1 MPKARKRKDTQ
12 FDNKMSKCVF
22 LYGEPTK
29 DKADKI
35 KKMQDEFAKL
45 INLYI
50 SQIYNNNNFT
60 LQIVKDDKRDSQITA
75 FEKSIRPDKINAA
88 YSQNAF
94 KLAITHLSNRL
105 DNIRLDMCRECKS
118 IFTTS
123 KVLFAMSIDGRSKA
137 EMITAMQD
145 ISKSIKSKKDTA
157 FYDECAEELKS
168 IKDSEFK
175 FMQQEFRVIY
185 DTISCEYR
193 IPYVSR
199 SQIPLDS
206 RIMTIKPSRN
216 IKTPYVITIS
226 NMTDVGGEK
235 IEVPLNTSKHSIHK
249 INTRKMAGMVSI
261 SMDIQRCLKVDWSY
275 KNCMSQPKTSKII
288 GVDTGISDAFHTS
301 EDKAIGSMSPVINFY
316 KDDVEKSFASLSN
329 MRNKKR
335 KISHYLRRHENLPE
349 DARRSLIQKMDKLD
363 QMIQKAEAPHR
374 KNRRYY
380 NMLEHEIKSSIDSY
394 IKSIDNKTLTVLEKL
409 DINVE
414 RGIPRSESG
423 NEQERRVIK
432 EFNNSRKANGKRSMF
447 ARGQLQ
453 KKLMETLNWKGYDFK
468 EIEPDYTSQCCPVC
482 SYTDKANRNGKSFK
496 CQCCGYEADADYVGA
511 LNIKA
516 RAEDKEI
523 LDVCEKYKYNHDE
536 MQKHIKMVYHA
547 RNEKYKAA
555 GEAMQQNDGSG
566 SRDAA

>member
-1 MPKARKRKDTQ
+1 MSKARKRKDTQ
-12 FDNKMSKCVF
+12 FNSKMSKCVF
-22 LYGEPTK
+22 LYGEPTN
-29 DKADKI
+29 DKAVKI
-35 KKMQDEFAKL
+35 KKMQAEFVKL
-45 INLYI
+45 INNYI
-50 SQIYNNNNFT
+50 KALNDNTKIT
-60 LQIVKDDKRDSQITA
+60 LQLVKSDNKDSQMRA
-75 FEKSIRPDKINAA
+75 FEKSIRPEKVNAS
-88 YSQNAF
+88 YCQNAF
-94 KLAITHLSNRL
+94 DMAVIHLSNRL

-123 KVLFAMSIDGRSKA
+123 KVLFAMSIDGRSKT

-145 ISKSIKSKKDTA
+145 IAKSAKSKKDTF
-157 FYDECAEELKS
+157 FYDDCAEELKS
-168 IKDSEFK
+168 IEDSEFE

-185 DTISCEYR
+185 DMVSCEYK
-193 IPYVSR
+193 IPYVTR

-206 RIMTIKPSRN
+206 RIMTIEPSEN
-216 IKTPYVITIS
+216 IKAPYVIAIS
-226 NMTDVGGEK
+226 NMLDVGGGR
-235 IEVPLNTSKHSIHK
+235 IVVPLNTTKHSIHK
-249 INTRKMAGMVSI
+249 INTHKMAGMVSI
-261 SMDIQRCLKVDWSY
+261 SMDIQKFLKVDWSY
-275 KNCMSQPKTSKII
+275 KNCVSQPKTSKII

-301 EDKAIGSMSPVINFY
+301 EDKAIGSMSPVIDFY
-316 KDDVEKSFASLSN
+316 KNDVEKSFASLSD

-349 DARRSLIQKMDKLD
+349 DVRRSLIQKMDRLD
-363 QMIQKAEAPHR
+363 QMVQKAEAPHR

-380 NMLEHEIKSSIDSY
+380 GMLEHEIKSSIDSY
-394 IKSIDNKTLTVLEKL
+394 IKSIDHETLTVLEKL
-409 DINVE
+409 D
-414 RGIPRSESG
+414 
-423 NEQERRVIK
+423 IK

-482 SYTDKANRNGKSFK
+482 RYTDKANRNNKSFK

-516 RAEDKEI
+516 RAEDTEI

-555 GEAMQQNDGSG
+555 AGKAMQQSEGSG

>member
-288 GVDTGISDAFHTS
+288 GVDTGISDAFHIS

-316 KDDVEKSFASLSN
+316 KDDVEKSFVSLSN

-394 IKSIDNKTLTVLEKL
+394 IKSIDNETLTVLEKL

>member
-12 FDNKMSKCVF
+12 FDNKISKCVF
-22 LYGEPTK
+22 LYGEPTN
-29 DKADKI
+29 DKAEKI
-35 KKMQDEFAKL
+35 KRMQTEFTKL
-45 INLYI
+45 INRYI
-50 SQIYNNNNFT
+50 KQIYNNRNLT
-60 LQIVKDDKRDSQITA
+60 LQIVKDDKRNSQITA
-75 FEKSIRPDKINAA
+75 FEKNIRPDKINAA

-94 KLAITHLSNRL
+94 KIAITHLSNRL

-137 EMITAMQD
+137 EMITVMQN
-145 ISKSIKSKKDTA
+145 ISKSVKSKKDTS

-168 IKDSEFK
+168 IEDSEFE

-185 DTISCEYR
+185 DMVSCEYK
-193 IPYVSR
+193 IPYITR

-206 RIMTIKPSRN
+206 RIMTIEPSEN
-216 IKTPYVITIS
+216 IEAPYVITIS
-226 NMTDVGGEK
+226 NMLDVGGDK
-235 IEVPLNTSKHSIHK
+235 IVVPLNTTKHFIHK

-261 SMDIQRCLKVDWSY
+261 SMDIQKCLKVDWSY
-275 KNCMSQPKTSKII
+275 KNCVSQPKTSKII
-288 GVDTGISDAFHTS
+288 GVDTGISDTFHTS
-301 EDKAIGSMSPVINFY
+301 EDKAIGSMGPVIDFY
-316 KDDVEKSFASLSN
+316 KNDVEKSFASLSD

-349 DARRSLIQKMDKLD
+349 DVRRSLIQKMDRLD
-363 QMIQKAEAPHR
+363 QMVQKAEAPHR

-380 NMLEHEIKSSIDSY
+380 GMLEHEVKSSIDSY
-394 IKSIDNKTLTVLEKL
+394 IKSIDHETLTVLEKL
-409 DINVE
+409 D
-414 RGIPRSESG
+414 
-423 NEQERRVIK
+423 IK

-482 SYTDKANRNGKSFK
+482 SYTDKTNRNNKSFQ

-536 MQKHIKMVYHA
+536 MQKHIKMVFHA

-555 GEAMQQNDGSG
+555 AGKAMQKNEDSDA
-566 SRDAA
+566 RDAA

>member
-12 FDNKMSKCVF
+12 FDNNMSKCVF
-22 LYGEPTK
+22 LYGEPTN

-35 KKMQDEFAKL
+35 RKMQTEFTKL
-45 INLYI
+45 VNQYI
-50 SQIYNNNNFT
+50 KQIYNNNNLT
-60 LQIVKDDKRDSQITA
+60 LQIVKNDKRDSQITA

-94 KLAITHLSNRL
+94 KIAITHLSNRL

-123 KVLFAMSIDGRSKA
+123 KVLFAMSIDGRNRA

-145 ISKSIKSKKDTA
+145 ISKSVKSKKNTA

-168 IKDSEFK
+168 IEDSEFK
-175 FMQQEFRVIY
+175 FIQQEFRVIY
-185 DTISCEYR
+185 DMVSCEYK
-193 IPYVSR
+193 IPHVSR

-216 IKTPYVITIS
+216 IKAPYVITIS

-275 KNCMSQPKTSKII
+275 KSCMSQPKTSKII

-301 EDKAIGSMSPVINFY
+301 KDKAIGSMSPVIDFY
-316 KDDVEKSFASLSN
+316 KNDVEKSFASLSD

-349 DARRSLIQKMDKLD
+349 DVRRSLIQKMDKLD
-363 QMIQKAEAPHR
+363 RMIQTAEAPYR

-380 NMLEHEIKSSIDSY
+380 GMLEHEIKSSIDSY
-394 IKSIDNKTLTVLEKL
+394 IKSIDDETLTVLEKL
-409 DINVE
+409 D
-414 RGIPRSESG
+414 
-423 NEQERRVIK
+423 IK
-432 EFNNSRKANGKRSMF
+432 EFNNSRKANEKRSMF

-482 SYTDKANRNGKSFK
+482 SYTDKTNRNNKSFK

-536 MQKHIKMVYHA
+536 MQKHIKMVYRA
-547 RNEKYKAA
+547 RNKKYKAA
-555 GEAMQQNDGSG
+555 AGEAIQQSESSG
-566 SRDAA
+566 SRNAA

>member
-12 FDNKMSKCVF
+12 FDNKISKCVF
-22 LYGEPTK
+22 LYGEPTN
-29 DKADKI
+29 DKAEKI
-35 KKMQDEFAKL
+35 KRMQTEFTKL
-45 INLYI
+45 INRYI
-50 SQIYNNNNFT
+50 KQIYNNSNLT
-60 LQIVKDDKRDSQITA
+60 LQIVKDDKRNSQITA
-75 FEKSIRPDKINAA
+75 FEKNIRPDKINAA

-94 KLAITHLSNRL
+94 KIAITHLSNRL

-137 EMITAMQD
+137 EMITVMQN
-145 ISKSIKSKKDTA
+145 ISKSVKSKKDTS

-168 IKDSEFK
+168 IEDSEFE
-175 FMQQEFRVIY
+175 FMQQEFHVIY
-185 DTISCEYR
+185 DMVSCEYK
-193 IPYVSR
+193 IPYITR

-206 RIMTIKPSRN
+206 RIMTIEPSEN
-216 IKTPYVITIS
+216 IEAPYVITIS
-226 NMTDVGGEK
+226 NMLDVGGDK
-235 IEVPLNTSKHSIHK
+235 IVVPLNTTKHFIHK

-261 SMDIQRCLKVDWSY
+261 SMDIQKCLKVDWSY
-275 KNCMSQPKTSKII
+275 KNCISQPKTSKII

-301 EDKAIGSMSPVINFY
+301 EDKAIGSMGPVINFY
-316 KDDVEKSFASLSN
+316 KNDVEKSFASLSD

-349 DARRSLIQKMDKLD
+349 DVRRSLIQKMDRLD
-363 QMIQKAEAPHR
+363 QMVQKAEAPHR

-380 NMLEHEIKSSIDSY
+380 GMLEHEVKSSIDSY
-394 IKSIDNKTLTVLEKL
+394 IKSIDHETLTVLEKL
-409 DINVE
+409 D
-414 RGIPRSESG
+414 
-423 NEQERRVIK
+423 IK

-482 SYTDKANRNGKSFK
+482 SYTDKTNRNNKSFK

-536 MQKHIKMVYHA
+536 MQKHIKMVFHA

-555 GEAMQQNDGSG
+555 AGKAMQKNEDSD

>member
-12 FDNKMSKCVF
+12 FDNKISKCVF
-22 LYGEPTK
+22 LYGEPTN
-29 DKADKI
+29 DKAEKI
-35 KKMQDEFAKL
+35 KRMQTEFTKL
-45 INLYI
+45 INRYI
-50 SQIYNNNNFT
+50 KQIYNNSNLT
-60 LQIVKDDKRDSQITA
+60 LQIVKDDKRNSQITA
-75 FEKSIRPDKINAA
+75 FEKNIRPDKINAA

-94 KLAITHLSNRL
+94 KIAITHLSNRL

-137 EMITAMQD
+137 EMITVMQN
-145 ISKSIKSKKDTA
+145 ISKSVKSKKDTS

-168 IKDSEFK
+168 IEDSEFE

-185 DTISCEYR
+185 DMVSCEYK
-193 IPYVSR
+193 IPYITR

-206 RIMTIKPSRN
+206 RIMTIEPSEN
-216 IKTPYVITIS
+216 IEAPYVITIS
-226 NMTDVGGEK
+226 NMLDVGGDK
-235 IEVPLNTSKHSIHK
+235 IVVPLNTTKHFIHK

-261 SMDIQRCLKVDWSY
+261 SMDIQKCLKVDWSY
-275 KNCMSQPKTSKII
+275 KNCISQPKTSKII

-301 EDKAIGSMSPVINFY
+301 EDKAIGSMGPVIDFY
-316 KDDVEKSFASLSN
+316 KNDVEKSFASLSD

-349 DARRSLIQKMDKLD
+349 DVRRSLIQKMDRLD

-380 NMLEHEIKSSIDSY
+380 GMLEHEVKSSIGGY
-394 IKSIDNKTLTVLEKL
+394 IKSIDHETLTVLEKL
-409 DINVE
+409 DI
-414 RGIPRSESG
+414 
-423 NEQERRVIK
+423 K
-432 EFNNSRKANGKRSMF
+432 EFNSSRKANGKRSML

-482 SYTDKANRNGKSFK
+482 SYTDKTNRNNKSFK

-536 MQKHIKMVYHA
+536 MQKHIKMVYRA

-555 GEAMQQNDGSG
+555 AGKAMQKNEDSD
-566 SRDAA
+566 SRNAA

>member
-12 FDNKMSKCVF
+12 FNNKMSKCVF
-22 LYGEPTK
+22 LYGEPTN
-29 DKADKI
+29 DKAANI
-35 KKMQDEFAKL
+35 RKMQTEFVKL
-45 INLYI
+45 INNYI
-50 SQIYNNNNFT
+50 KALNSNTGAT
-60 LQIVKDDKRDSQITA
+60 LQLVKADNKDSQMRA
-75 FEKSIRPDKINAA
+75 FEKSIRPEKINAA
-88 YSQNAF
+88 YCQNAF
-94 KLAITHLSNRL
+94 DIAVTHLSNRL

-137 EMITAMQD
+137 EMITAMHD
-145 ISKSIKSKKDTA
+145 ISKNVKSKKDTS
-157 FYDECAEELKS
+157 FYDDCARELEL
-168 IKDSEFK
+168 IEDSEFK
-175 FMQQEFRVIY
+175 FMQQEFHVIY
-185 DTISCEYR
+185 DMVSCEYK
-193 IPYVSR
+193 IPYVNR

-206 RIMTIKPSRN
+206 RIMTIEPSEN
-216 IKTPYVITIS
+216 IEAPYVITIS
-226 NMTDVGGEK
+226 NMLDVGGDK
-235 IEVPLNTSKHSIHK
+235 IVVPLNTTKHSIHK

-261 SMDIQRCLKVDWSY
+261 SMDIQKFLKVDWSY
-275 KNCMSQPKTSKII
+275 KNCVSQPKTSKII
-288 GVDTGISDAFHTS
+288 GVDTGISDVFHTS
-301 EDKAIGSMSPVINFY
+301 EDKAIGSMSPVIDFY
-316 KDDVEKSFASLSN
+316 KNDVEKSFASLSD

-335 KISHYLRRHENLPE
+335 KISHYLRRHENLP
-349 DARRSLIQKMDKLD
+349 DGVRRSLIQKMDRLD

-380 NMLEHEIKSSIDSY
+380 GMLEHEIKSSIDSY
-394 IKSIDNKTLTVLEKL
+394 IKSIDHETLTVLEKL
-409 DINVE
+409 DI
-414 RGIPRSESG
+414 
-423 NEQERRVIK
+423 K
-432 EFNNSRKANGKRSMF
+432 EFNNSRKSNGKRSMF

-482 SYTDKANRNGKSFK
+482 SHTDKANRNNKSFK

-547 RNEKYKAA
+547 RNKKYKAA
-555 GEAMQQNDGSG
+555 AGKAVQQNEGFD

>member
-12 FDNKMSKCVF
+12 FDNKISKCVF
-22 LYGEPTK
+22 LYGEPTN
-29 DKADKI
+29 DKAEKI
-35 KKMQDEFAKL
+35 KRMQTEFTKL
-45 INLYI
+45 INRYI
-50 SQIYNNNNFT
+50 KQIYNNSNLT
-60 LQIVKDDKRDSQITA
+60 LQIVKDDKRNSQITA
-75 FEKSIRPDKINAA
+75 FEKNIRPDKINAA

-94 KLAITHLSNRL
+94 KIAITHLSNRL
-105 DNIRLDMCRECKS
+105 DNIRLDMCKECKS

-137 EMITAMQD
+137 EMITVMQN
-145 ISKSIKSKKDTA
+145 ISKSVKSKKDTS

-168 IKDSEFK
+168 IEDSEFE
-175 FMQQEFRVIY
+175 FIQQEFRVIY
-185 DTISCEYR
+185 DMVSCEYK
-193 IPYVSR
+193 IPYITR

-206 RIMTIKPSRN
+206 RIMTIEPSEN
-216 IKTPYVITIS
+216 IEAPYVITIS
-226 NMTDVGGEK
+226 NMLDVGGDK
-235 IEVPLNTSKHSIHK
+235 IVVPLNTTKHFIHK

-261 SMDIQRCLKVDWSY
+261 SMDIQKCLKVDWSY
-275 KNCMSQPKTSKII
+275 KNCISQPKTSKII

-301 EDKAIGSMSPVINFY
+301 EDKAIGSMGPVIDFY
-316 KDDVEKSFASLSN
+316 KNDVEKSFASLSD

-349 DARRSLIQKMDKLD
+349 DVRRSLIQKMDRLD
-363 QMIQKAEAPHR
+363 QMVQKAEAPHR
-374 KNRRYY
+374 KNRCYY
-380 NMLEHEIKSSIDSY
+380 GMIEHEVKSSIDSY
-394 IKSIDNKTLTVLEKL
+394 IKSIDHETLTVLEKL
-409 DINVE
+409 D
-414 RGIPRSESG
+414 
-423 NEQERRVIK
+423 IK

-482 SYTDKANRNGKSFK
+482 SYTDKTNRNNKSFK

-536 MQKHIKMVYHA
+536 MQKHIKMVFHA

-555 GEAMQQNDGSG
+555 AGKAMQKNEDSD

>member
-12 FDNKMSKCVF
+12 FDNNMSKCVF
-22 LYGEPTK
+22 LYGEPTN

-35 KKMQDEFAKL
+35 RKMQTEFTKL
-45 INLYI
+45 VNQYI
-50 SQIYNNNNFT
+50 KQIYNNNNLT
-60 LQIVKDDKRDSQITA
+60 LQIVKNDKRDSQITA

-94 KLAITHLSNRL
+94 KIAITHLSNRL

-123 KVLFAMSIDGRSKA
+123 KVLFAMSIDGRNRA

-145 ISKSIKSKKDTA
+145 ISKSVKSKKNTA

-168 IKDSEFK
+168 IEDSEFK
-175 FMQQEFRVIY
+175 FIQQEFRVIY
-185 DTISCEYR
+185 DMVSCEYK

-216 IKTPYVITIS
+216 IKAPYVITIS

-275 KNCMSQPKTSKII
+275 KSCMSQPKTSKII

-301 EDKAIGSMSPVINFY
+301 EDKAIGSMSPVIDFY
-316 KDDVEKSFASLSN
+316 KNDVEKSFASLSD

-349 DARRSLIQKMDKLD
+349 DVRRSLIQKMDKLD
-363 QMIQKAEAPHR
+363 RMIQTAEAPYR

-380 NMLEHEIKSSIDSY
+380 GMLEHEIKSSIDSY
-394 IKSIDNKTLTVLEKL
+394 IKSIDDETLTVLEKL
-409 DINVE
+409 D
-414 RGIPRSESG
+414 
-423 NEQERRVIK
+423 IK
-432 EFNNSRKANGKRSMF
+432 EFNNSRKANEKRSMF

-468 EIEPDYTSQCCPVC
+468 EIESDYTSQCCPIC
-482 SYTDKANRNGKSFK
+482 SYTDKANRDSKSFK
-496 CQCCGYEADADYVGA
+496 CQCCGYESDADYVGA

-523 LDVCEKYKYNHDE
+523 IDVCEKYKYNHDE
-536 MQKHIKMVYHA
+536 MQKHIRMVYHS
-547 RNEKYKAA
+547 RNKKYKAA
-555 GEAMQQNDGSG
+555 AGEAIQQSESSG
-566 SRDAA
+566 SRNAA

>member
-88 YSQNAF
+88 YSQTAF

-185 DTISCEYR
+185 DTISCEYS

-394 IKSIDNKTLTVLEKL
+394 IKSIDNETLTVLEKL

>member
-12 FDNKMSKCVF
+12 FDNKISKCVF
-22 LYGEPTK
+22 LYGEPTN
-29 DKADKI
+29 DKAEKI
-35 KKMQDEFAKL
+35 KRMQTEFTKL
-45 INLYI
+45 INRYI
-50 SQIYNNNNFT
+50 KQIYNNRNLT
-60 LQIVKDDKRDSQITA
+60 LQIVKDDKRNSQITA
-75 FEKSIRPDKINAA
+75 FEKNIRPDKINAA

-94 KLAITHLSNRL
+94 KIAITHLSNRL

-137 EMITAMQD
+137 EMITVMQN
-145 ISKSIKSKKDTA
+145 ISKSVKSKKDTS

-168 IKDSEFK
+168 IEDSEFE

-185 DTISCEYR
+185 DMVSCEYK
-193 IPYVSR
+193 IPYITR

-206 RIMTIKPSRN
+206 RIMTIEPSEN
-216 IKTPYVITIS
+216 IEAPYVITIS
-226 NMTDVGGEK
+226 NMLDVGGDK
-235 IEVPLNTSKHSIHK
+235 IVVPLNTTKHSIHK

-261 SMDIQRCLKVDWSY
+261 SMDIQKCLKVDWSY
-275 KNCMSQPKTSKII
+275 KNCVAQPKTSKII

-301 EDKAIGSMSPVINFY
+301 EDKAIGSMGPVIDFY
-316 KDDVEKSFASLSN
+316 KNDVEKSFASLSD

-349 DARRSLIQKMDKLD
+349 DVRRSLIQKMDRLD
-363 QMIQKAEAPHR
+363 QMVQKAEAPHR

-380 NMLEHEIKSSIDSY
+380 GMLEHEVKSSIDSY
-394 IKSIDNKTLTVLEKL
+394 IKSIDHETLTVLEKL
-409 DINVE
+409 DI
-414 RGIPRSESG
+414 
-423 NEQERRVIK
+423 K
-432 EFNNSRKANGKRSMF
+432 EFNSSRKANGKRSMF

-468 EIEPDYTSQCCPVC
+468 EIEPDYTRQCCPVC
-482 SYTDKANRNGKSFK
+482 SYTDKTNRNNKSFK
-496 CQCCGYEADADYVGA
+496 CQCCEYEADADYVGA

-536 MQKHIKMVYHA
+536 MQKHIKMVFHA

-555 GEAMQQNDGSG
+555 AGKAMQQSEGAG

>member
-12 FDNKMSKCVF
+12 FDNNMSKCVF
-22 LYGEPTK
+22 LYGEPTN

-35 KKMQDEFAKL
+35 RKMQTEFTKL
-45 INLYI
+45 VNQYI
-50 SQIYNNNNFT
+50 KQIYNNNNLT
-60 LQIVKDDKRDSQITA
+60 LQIVKNDKRDSQITA

-94 KLAITHLSNRL
+94 KIAITHLSNRL

-123 KVLFAMSIDGRSKA
+123 KVLFAMSIDGRNRA

-145 ISKSIKSKKDTA
+145 ISKSVKSKKNTA

-168 IKDSEFK
+168 IEDSEFK
-175 FMQQEFRVIY
+175 FIQQEFRVIY
-185 DTISCEYR
+185 DMVSCEYK

-216 IKTPYVITIS
+216 IKAPYVITIS

-275 KNCMSQPKTSKII
+275 KSCMSQPKTSKII

-301 EDKAIGSMSPVINFY
+301 EDKAIGSMSPVIDFY
-316 KDDVEKSFASLSN
+316 KNDVEKSFASLSD

-349 DARRSLIQKMDKLD
+349 DVRRSLIQKMDKLD
-363 QMIQKAEAPHR
+363 RMIQTAEAPYR
-374 KNRRYY
+374 KNRCYY
-380 NMLEHEIKSSIDSY
+380 GMLEHEIKSSIDSY
-394 IKSIDNKTLTVLEKL
+394 IKSIDDETLTVLEKL
-409 DINVE
+409 D
-414 RGIPRSESG
+414 
-423 NEQERRVIK
+423 IK
-432 EFNNSRKANGKRSMF
+432 EFNNSRKANEKRSMF

-468 EIEPDYTSQCCPVC
+468 EIEPDYTSQCCPIC
-482 SYTDKANRNGKSFK
+482 SYTDKANRDSKSFK

-523 LDVCEKYKYNHDE
+523 IDVCEKYKYNHDE
-536 MQKHIKMVYHA
+536 MQKHIRMVYHS
-547 RNEKYKAA
+547 RNKKYKAA
-555 GEAMQQNDGSG
+555 AGEAIQ
-566 SRDAA
+566 

>member
-12 FDNKMSKCVF
+12 FNNKMSKCVF
-22 LYGEPTK
+22 LYGEPTN
-29 DKADKI
+29 DKVVKI
-35 KKMQDEFAKL
+35 RKMQAEFVKL
-45 INLYI
+45 INNYI
-50 SQIYNNNNFT
+50 KALNDNSKVT
-60 LQIVKDDKRDSQITA
+60 LQLIKADNKDSQMRA
-75 FEKSIRPDKINAA
+75 FEKSIRPEKVNAA
-88 YSQNAF
+88 YCQNAF
-94 KLAITHLSNRL
+94 DIAVTHLSNRL

-123 KVLFAMSIDGRSKA
+123 KVLFAMSIDGKTKT
-137 EMITAMQD
+137 EMITAIQD
-145 ISKSIKSKKDTA
+145 ISKSAKSKKDTS
-157 FYDECAEELKS
+157 FYDECAGELES
-168 IKDSEFK
+168 IKDSEFE

-185 DTISCEYR
+185 NMVSCEYK

-206 RIMTIKPSRN
+206 RIMTIEPSKN
-216 IKTPYVITIS
+216 IKAPYVIKIS
-226 NMTDVGGEK
+226 NMLDVGGNK
-235 IEVPLNTSKHSIHK
+235 IEVPLNTSKHSVHK

-275 KNCMSQPKTSKII
+275 KNCVSQPKTSKII

-301 EDKAIGSMSPVINFY
+301 EDKAIGSMSPVIDFY
-316 KDDVEKSFASLSN
+316 KNDVEKSFASLSD

-335 KISHYLRRHENLPE
+335 KISHYLRRHENLP
-349 DARRSLIQKMDKLD
+349 DGVRRSLIQKMDRLD

-380 NMLEHEIKSSIDSY
+380 GMLEHEIKSSIDSY
-394 IKSIDNKTLTVLEKL
+394 IKSIDHETLTVLEKL
-409 DINVE
+409 DI
-414 RGIPRSESG
+414 
-423 NEQERRVIK
+423 K
-432 EFNNSRKANGKRSMF
+432 EFNNSRKSNGKRSMF

-482 SYTDKANRNGKSFK
+482 SHTDKANRNNKSFK

-547 RNEKYKAA
+547 RNKKYKAA
-555 GEAMQQNDGSG
+555 AGKAVQQNEGFD

>member
-12 FDNKMSKCVF
+12 FDNKISKCVF
-22 LYGEPTK
+22 LYGEPTN
-29 DKADKI
+29 DKAEKI
-35 KKMQDEFAKL
+35 KRMQTEFTKL
-45 INLYI
+45 INRYI
-50 SQIYNNNNFT
+50 KQIYNNSNLT
-60 LQIVKDDKRDSQITA
+60 LQIVKDDKRNSQITA
-75 FEKSIRPDKINAA
+75 FEKNIRPDKINAA

-94 KLAITHLSNRL
+94 KIAITHLSNRL

-137 EMITAMQD
+137 EMITVMQN
-145 ISKSIKSKKDTA
+145 ISKSVKSKKDTS

-168 IKDSEFK
+168 IEDSEFE

-185 DTISCEYR
+185 DMVSCEYK
-193 IPYVSR
+193 IPYITR

-206 RIMTIKPSRN
+206 RIMTIEPSEN
-216 IKTPYVITIS
+216 IEAPYVITIS
-226 NMTDVGGEK
+226 NMLDVGGDK
-235 IEVPLNTSKHSIHK
+235 IVVPLNTTKHFIHK

-261 SMDIQRCLKVDWSY
+261 SMDIQKCLKVDWSY
-275 KNCMSQPKTSKII
+275 KNCVSQPKTSKII

-301 EDKAIGSMSPVINFY
+301 EDKAIGSMGPVIDFY
-316 KDDVEKSFASLSN
+316 KNDVEKSFASLSD

-335 KISHYLRRHENLPE
+335 KISHYLRWHENLPE
-349 DARRSLIQKMDKLD
+349 DVRRSLIQKMDRLD
-363 QMIQKAEAPHR
+363 QMVQKAEAPHR
-374 KNRRYY
+374 KNRHYY
-380 NMLEHEIKSSIDSY
+380 GMLEHEVKSNIDSY
-394 IKSIDNKTLTVLEKL
+394 IKSIDHETLTVLEKL
-409 DINVE
+409 D
-414 RGIPRSESG
+414 
-423 NEQERRVIK
+423 IK

-482 SYTDKANRNGKSFK
+482 SYTDKTNRNNKSFK

-536 MQKHIKMVYHA
+536 MQKHIKMVFHA

-555 GEAMQQNDGSG
+555 AGKAMQKNEDSD

>member
-22 LYGEPTK
+22 LYGNPTN

-35 KKMQDEFAKL
+35 KRMQTEFTKL
-45 INLYI
+45 INQYIKQLYN
-50 SQIYNNNNFT
+50 SNNFT
-60 LQIVKDDKRDSQITA
+60 LQIVKDNNRDSQITS

-94 KLAITHLSNRL
+94 KIAITHLSNRL

-123 KVLFAMSIDGRSKA
+123 KVLFAMSIDGKGRA

-145 ISKSIKSKKDTA
+145 ISKSVKSKKDA
-157 FYDECAEELKS
+157 SFYDECAKELKS
-168 IKDSEFK
+168 IEDSEFK

-185 DTISCEYR
+185 DMVSCEYK

-206 RIMTIKPSRN
+206 RIMAIKPSMN
-216 IKTPYVITIS
+216 IKAPYVITIS

-275 KNCMSQPKTSKII
+275 KNCVSQPKTSKII
-288 GVDTGISDAFHTS
+288 GIDTGISDAFHTS
-301 EDKAIGSMSPVINFY
+301 EDKAIGSMSPVIDFY
-316 KDDVEKSFASLSN
+316 KNDVEKSFASLSN
-329 MRNKKR
+329 MRNKKS

-349 DARRSLIQKMDKLD
+349 DVRRSLIQKMDKLD

-394 IKSIDNKTLTVLEKL
+394 IKSIDQETLTVLEKL
-409 DINVE
+409 D
-414 RGIPRSESG
+414 
-423 NEQERRVIK
+423 IK

-496 CQCCGYEADADYVGA
+496 CQCCGHEADADYVGA

-523 LDVCEKYKYNHDE
+523 LDVCEKYKYNHGE
-536 MQKHIKMVYHA
+536 MQKYIKIVYHT

-555 GEAMQQNDGSG
+555 AGKAMRKSEGSG

>member
-12 FDNKMSKCVF
+12 FDNKISKCVF
-22 LYGEPTK
+22 LYGEQTN
-29 DKADKI
+29 DKAEKI
-35 KKMQDEFAKL
+35 KRMQTEFTKL
-45 INLYI
+45 INRYI
-50 SQIYNNNNFT
+50 KQIYNNSNLT
-60 LQIVKDDKRDSQITA
+60 LQIVKDDKRNSQITA
-75 FEKSIRPDKINAA
+75 FEKNIRPDKINAA

-94 KLAITHLSNRL
+94 KIAITHLSNRL
-105 DNIRLDMCRECKS
+105 DNIRLDMCKECKS

-137 EMITAMQD
+137 EMITVMQN
-145 ISKSIKSKKDTA
+145 ISKSVKSKKDTS

-168 IKDSEFK
+168 IEDSEFE

-185 DTISCEYR
+185 DMVSCEYK
-193 IPYVSR
+193 IPYITR

-206 RIMTIKPSRN
+206 RIMTIEPSEN
-216 IKTPYVITIS
+216 IEAPYVITIS
-226 NMTDVGGEK
+226 NMLDVGGDK
-235 IEVPLNTSKHSIHK
+235 IVVPLNTTKHFIHK

-261 SMDIQRCLKVDWSY
+261 SMDIQKCLKVDWSY
-275 KNCMSQPKTSKII
+275 KNCVSQPKTSKII
-288 GVDTGISDAFHTS
+288 GVDTGISDTFHTS
-301 EDKAIGSMSPVINFY
+301 EDKAIGSMGPVIDFY
-316 KDDVEKSFASLSN
+316 KNDVEKSFASLSD

-349 DARRSLIQKMDKLD
+349 DVRRSLIQKMDRLD

-380 NMLEHEIKSSIDSY
+380 GMLEHEVKSSIDSY
-394 IKSIDNKTLTVLEKL
+394 IKSIDHETLTVLEKL
-409 DINVE
+409 DI
-414 RGIPRSESG
+414 
-423 NEQERRVIK
+423 K
-432 EFNNSRKANGKRSMF
+432 EFNSSRKANGKRSMF

-482 SYTDKANRNGKSFK
+482 SYTDKTNRNNKSFK

-536 MQKHIKMVYHA
+536 MQKHIKMVFHA

-555 GEAMQQNDGSG
+555 AGKAMQKNEDSD

>member
-275 KNCMSQPKTSKII
+275 KNCMSQPKTYKII

-394 IKSIDNKTLTVLEKL
+394 IKSIDNETLTVLEKL

>member
-22 LYGEPTK
+22 LYGNPTN

-35 KKMQDEFAKL
+35 KRMQTEFTKL
-45 INLYI
+45 INQYIKQLYN
-50 SQIYNNNNFT
+50 SNNFT
-60 LQIVKDDKRDSQITA
+60 LQIVKDNNRDSQITS

-94 KLAITHLSNRL
+94 KIAITHLSNRL
-105 DNIRLDMCRECKS
+105 DNIRLDMCREYKS

-123 KVLFAMSIDGRSKA
+123 KVLFAMSIDGKGRA

-145 ISKSIKSKKDTA
+145 ISKSAKSKKDA
-157 FYDECAEELKS
+157 SFYDECAKELKS
-168 IKDSEFK
+168 IEDSEFK

-185 DTISCEYR
+185 DMVSCEYK

-206 RIMTIKPSRN
+206 RIMAIKPSRN
-216 IKTPYVITIS
+216 IKAPYVITIS

-275 KNCMSQPKTSKII
+275 KNCVSQPKTSKII
-288 GVDTGISDAFHTS
+288 GIDTGISDAFHTS
-301 EDKAIGSMSPVINFY
+301 EDKAIGSMSPVIDFY
-316 KDDVEKSFASLSN
+316 KNDVEKSFASLSN
-329 MRNKKR
+329 MRNKKS

-349 DARRSLIQKMDKLD
+349 DVRRSLIQKMDKLD

-394 IKSIDNKTLTVLEKL
+394 IKSIDQETLTVLEKL
-409 DINVE
+409 D
-414 RGIPRSESG
+414 
-423 NEQERRVIK
+423 IK

-496 CQCCGYEADADYVGA
+496 CQCCGHEADADYVGA

-523 LDVCEKYKYNHDE
+523 LDVCEKYKYNHGE
-536 MQKHIKMVYHA
+536 MQKYIKIVYHT

-555 GEAMQQNDGSG
+555 AGKAMRKSEGSG

>member
-12 FDNKMSKCVF
+12 FNNKMSKCVF
-22 LYGEPTK
+22 LYGEPTN
-29 DKADKI
+29 DKAAKI
-35 KKMQDEFAKL
+35 RKMQTEFVKL
-45 INLYI
+45 INNYI
-50 SQIYNNNNFT
+50 KALNSNTGAT
-60 LQIVKDDKRDSQITA
+60 LQLVKADNKDSQMRA
-75 FEKSIRPDKINAA
+75 FEKSIRPEKINAA
-88 YSQNAF
+88 YCQNAF
-94 KLAITHLSNRL
+94 DIAVTHLSNRL

-137 EMITAMQD
+137 EMITAMHD
-145 ISKSIKSKKDTA
+145 ISKNVKSKKDTS
-157 FYDECAEELKS
+157 FYDDCARELEL
-168 IKDSEFK
+168 IEDSEFK
-175 FMQQEFRVIY
+175 FMQQEFHVIY
-185 DTISCEYR
+185 DMVSCEYK
-193 IPYVSR
+193 IPYVNR

-206 RIMTIKPSRN
+206 RIMTIEPSEN
-216 IKTPYVITIS
+216 IEAPYVITIS
-226 NMTDVGGEK
+226 NMLDVGGDK
-235 IEVPLNTSKHSIHK
+235 IVVPLNTTKHSIHK

-261 SMDIQRCLKVDWSY
+261 SMDIQKFLKVDWSY
-275 KNCMSQPKTSKII
+275 KNCVSQPKTSKII
-288 GVDTGISDAFHTS
+288 GVDTGISDVFHTS
-301 EDKAIGSMSPVINFY
+301 EDKAIGSMSPVIDFY
-316 KDDVEKSFASLSN
+316 KNDVEKSFASLSD

-335 KISHYLRRHENLPE
+335 KISHYLRRHENLP
-349 DARRSLIQKMDKLD
+349 DGVRRSLIQKMDRLD

-380 NMLEHEIKSSIDSY
+380 GMLEHEIKSSIDSY
-394 IKSIDNKTLTVLEKL
+394 IKSIDHETLTVLEKL
-409 DINVE
+409 D
-414 RGIPRSESG
+414 
-423 NEQERRVIK
+423 IK

-482 SYTDKANRNGKSFK
+482 SHTDKANRNNKSFK

-547 RNEKYKAA
+547 RNKKYKAA
-555 GEAMQQNDGSG
+555 AGKAVQQNEGFD

>member
-12 FDNKMSKCVF
+12 FDNKISKCVF
-22 LYGEPTK
+22 LYGEPTN
-29 DKADKI
+29 DKAEKI
-35 KKMQDEFAKL
+35 KRMQTEFTKL
-45 INLYI
+45 INRYI
-50 SQIYNNNNFT
+50 KQIYNNSNLT
-60 LQIVKDDKRDSQITA
+60 LQIVKDDKRNSQITA
-75 FEKSIRPDKINAA
+75 FEKNIRPDKINAA

-94 KLAITHLSNRL
+94 KIAITHLSNRL

-137 EMITAMQD
+137 EMITVMQN
-145 ISKSIKSKKDTA
+145 ISKSVKSKKDTS

-168 IKDSEFK
+168 IEDSEFE

-185 DTISCEYR
+185 DMVSCEYK
-193 IPYVSR
+193 IPYITR

-206 RIMTIKPSRN
+206 RIMTIEPSEN
-216 IKTPYVITIS
+216 IEAPYVITIS
-226 NMTDVGGEK
+226 NMLDVGGDK
-235 IEVPLNTSKHSIHK
+235 IVVPLNTTKHFIHK

-261 SMDIQRCLKVDWSY
+261 SMDIQKCLKVDWSY
-275 KNCMSQPKTSKII
+275 KNCVSQPKTSKII

-301 EDKAIGSMSPVINFY
+301 EDKAIGSMSPVIDFY
-316 KDDVEKSFASLSN
+316 KNDVEKSFASLSD

-349 DARRSLIQKMDKLD
+349 DVRRSLIQKMDRLD
-363 QMIQKAEAPHR
+363 QMVQKAEAPHR

-380 NMLEHEIKSSIDSY
+380 GMLEHEVKSSIDSY
-394 IKSIDNKTLTVLEKL
+394 IKSIDHETLTVLEKL
-409 DINVE
+409 D
-414 RGIPRSESG
+414 
-423 NEQERRVIK
+423 IK

-482 SYTDKANRNGKSFK
+482 SYTDKTNRNNKSFK

-536 MQKHIKMVYHA
+536 MQKHIKMVFHA

-555 GEAMQQNDGSG
+555 AGKAMQKNEDSD

>member
-12 FDNKMSKCVF
+12 FDNKISKCVF
-22 LYGEPTK
+22 LYGEPTN
-29 DKADKI
+29 DKAEKI
-35 KKMQDEFAKL
+35 KRMQTEFTKL
-45 INLYI
+45 INRYI
-50 SQIYNNNNFT
+50 KQIYNNSNLT
-60 LQIVKDDKRDSQITA
+60 LQIVKDDKRNSQITA
-75 FEKSIRPDKINAA
+75 FEKNIRPDKINAA

-94 KLAITHLSNRL
+94 KIAITHLSNRL
-105 DNIRLDMCRECKS
+105 DNIRLDMCKECKS

-137 EMITAMQD
+137 EMITVMQN
-145 ISKSIKSKKDTA
+145 ISKSVKSKKDTS

-168 IKDSEFK
+168 IEDSEFE

-185 DTISCEYR
+185 DMVSCEYK
-193 IPYVSR
+193 IPYITR

-206 RIMTIKPSRN
+206 RIMTIEPSEN
-216 IKTPYVITIS
+216 IEAPYVITIS
-226 NMTDVGGEK
+226 NMLDVGGDK
-235 IEVPLNTSKHSIHK
+235 IVVPLNTTKHFIHK
-249 INTRKMAGMVSI
+249 ISTRKMAGMVSI
-261 SMDIQRCLKVDWSY
+261 SMDIQKCLKVDWSY
-275 KNCMSQPKTSKII
+275 KNCISQPKTSKII

-301 EDKAIGSMSPVINFY
+301 EDKAIGSMGPVIDFY
-316 KDDVEKSFASLSN
+316 KNDVEKSFASLSD

-349 DARRSLIQKMDKLD
+349 DVRRSLIQKMDRLD
-363 QMIQKAEAPHR
+363 QMVQKAEAPHR

-380 NMLEHEIKSSIDSY
+380 GMLEHEVKSSIDSY
-394 IKSIDNKTLTVLEKL
+394 IKSIDHETLTVLEKL
-409 DINVE
+409 DI
-414 RGIPRSESG
+414 
-423 NEQERRVIK
+423 K
-432 EFNNSRKANGKRSMF
+432 KFNNSRKANGKRSMF

-482 SYTDKANRNGKSFK
+482 SYTDKTNRNNKSFK

-536 MQKHIKMVYHA
+536 MQKHIKMVFHA

-555 GEAMQQNDGSG
+555 AGKAMQKNEDSD

>member
-22 LYGEPTK
+22 LYGEPTN
-29 DKADKI
+29 DKAAKI
-35 KKMQDEFAKL
+35 RKMQAEFVKL
-45 INLYI
+45 INNYI
-50 SQIYNNNNFT
+50 KALNDNTEVT
-60 LQIVKDDKRDSQITA
+60 LQLVKSDNKDSQMRA
-75 FEKSIRPDKINAA
+75 FEKSIRPEKVNAA
-88 YSQNAF
+88 YCQNAF
-94 KLAITHLSNRL
+94 DMAVIHLSNRL

-137 EMITAMQD
+137 EMITAMQE
-145 ISKSIKSKKDTA
+145 ISKSIKSKKDTS
-157 FYDECAEELKS
+157 FYDECTEELKS
-168 IKDSEFK
+168 IEDSEFE

-185 DTISCEYR
+185 DMISCEYK

-206 RIMTIKPSRN
+206 RIMTIEPSEN
-216 IKTPYVITIS
+216 IKAPYVIAIS
-226 NMTDVGGEK
+226 NMLDVGGDK
-235 IEVPLNTSKHSIHK
+235 IVVPLNTTKHSIHK

-275 KNCMSQPKTSKII
+275 KNCVSQPKTSKII

-301 EDKAIGSMSPVINFY
+301 EDKAIGSMSPAIDFY
-316 KDDVEKSFASLSN
+316 KNDAEKSFASLSD

-349 DARRSLIQKMDKLD
+349 DVRRSLIQKMDRLD
-363 QMIQKAEAPHR
+363 QMVQNAEAPHR

-380 NMLEHEIKSSIDSY
+380 GMLEHEIKSSIDSY
-394 IKSIDNKTLTVLEKL
+394 IKSIDHETLTVLEKL
-409 DINVE
+409 DI
-414 RGIPRSESG
+414 
-423 NEQERRVIK
+423 K
-432 EFNNSRKANGKRSMF
+432 EFNCSRKANGKRSMF

-453 KKLMETLNWKGYDFK
+453 KKLMETLNWKDYDFK

-482 SYTDKANRNGKSFK
+482 SHTDKANRNNKSFK

-536 MQKHIKMVYHA
+536 MQKHIKMVYHT

-555 GEAMQQNDGSG
+555 AGEAM
-566 SRDAA
+566 

>member
-12 FDNKMSKCVF
+12 FDSKMSKCVF
-22 LYGEPTK
+22 LYGEPTN

-35 KKMQDEFAKL
+35 KKMQTAFTKL
-45 INLYI
+45 INQYI
-50 SQIYNNNNFT
+50 RRIYNNNNLT
-60 LQIVKDDKRDSQITA
+60 LQIVKDDKRDSHITA
-75 FEKSIRPDKINAA
+75 FEKSIRPNGINAA

-94 KLAITHLSNRL
+94 KIAITHLSNRL

-123 KVLFAMSIDGRSKA
+123 KVLFAMSIDGRSKV
-137 EMITAMQD
+137 EMITAMQN
-145 ISKSIKSKKDTA
+145 ISKSVKSKKDTS

-168 IKDSEFK
+168 IEDSEFE
-175 FMQQEFRVIY
+175 FMQQEFRVVY
-185 DTISCEYR
+185 DMVSCEYK
-193 IPYVSR
+193 IPYINR

-206 RIMTIKPSRN
+206 RIMTIEPSEN
-216 IKTPYVITIS
+216 IEAPYVITIS
-226 NMTDVGGEK
+226 NMLDVGGDK
-235 IEVPLNTSKHSIHK
+235 IVVPLNTTKHAIHK

-261 SMDIQRCLKVDWSY
+261 SMDIQKCLKVDWSY
-275 KNCMSQPKTSKII
+275 KNCVAQPKTSKII

-301 EDKAIGSMSPVINFY
+301 EDKAIGSMSPVIDFY
-316 KDDVEKSFASLSN
+316 KNDVEKSFASLSD

-335 KISHYLRRHENLPE
+335 KISHYLRRHENLSE
-349 DARRSLIQKMDKLD
+349 DVRRSLIQKMDRLD

-380 NMLEHEIKSSIDSY
+380 GMLEHEIKSSIDSY
-394 IKSIDNKTLTVLEKL
+394 IKSIDHETLTVLEKL
-409 DINVE
+409 DI
-414 RGIPRSESG
+414 
-423 NEQERRVIK
+423 K
-432 EFNNSRKANGKRSMF
+432 EFNSSRKANGKRSMF

-482 SYTDKANRNGKSFK
+482 SYTDKANRNNKSFK

-555 GEAMQQNDGSG
+555 AGKAVQQSEGSG

>member
-12 FDNKMSKCVF
+12 FDNKISKCVF
-22 LYGEPTK
+22 LYGEPTN
-29 DKADKI
+29 DKAEKI
-35 KKMQDEFAKL
+35 KRMQTEFTKL
-45 INLYI
+45 INRYI
-50 SQIYNNNNFT
+50 KQIYNNSNLT
-60 LQIVKDDKRDSQITA
+60 LQIVKDDKRNSQITA
-75 FEKSIRPDKINAA
+75 FEKNIRPDKINAA

-94 KLAITHLSNRL
+94 KIAITHLSNRL
-105 DNIRLDMCRECKS
+105 DNIRLDMCKECKS

-137 EMITAMQD
+137 EMITVMQN
-145 ISKSIKSKKDTA
+145 ISKSVKSKKDTS

-168 IKDSEFK
+168 IEDSEFE

-185 DTISCEYR
+185 DMVSCEYK
-193 IPYVSR
+193 IPYITR

-206 RIMTIKPSRN
+206 RIMTIEPSEN
-216 IKTPYVITIS
+216 IEAPYVITIS
-226 NMTDVGGEK
+226 NMLDVGGDK
-235 IEVPLNTSKHSIHK
+235 IVVPLNTTKHFIHK

-261 SMDIQRCLKVDWSY
+261 SMDIQKCLKVDWSY
-275 KNCMSQPKTSKII
+275 KNCISQPKTSKII
-288 GVDTGISDAFHTS
+288 GVDTGISDAFQTS
-301 EDKAIGSMSPVINFY
+301 EDKAIGSMGPVIDFY
-316 KDDVEKSFASLSN
+316 KNDVEKSFASLSD

-349 DARRSLIQKMDKLD
+349 DVRRSLIQKMDRLD
-363 QMIQKAEAPHR
+363 QMVQKAEAPHR

-380 NMLEHEIKSSIDSY
+380 GMLEHEVKSSIDSY
-394 IKSIDNKTLTVLEKL
+394 IKSIDHETLTVLEKL
-409 DINVE
+409 D
-414 RGIPRSESG
+414 
-423 NEQERRVIK
+423 IK

-482 SYTDKANRNGKSFK
+482 SYTDKTNRNNKSFK

-536 MQKHIKMVYHA
+536 MQKHIKMVFHA

-555 GEAMQQNDGSG
+555 AGKAMQKNEDSD

>member
-12 FDNKMSKCVF
+12 FDNKISKCVF
-22 LYGEPTK
+22 LYGEPTN
-29 DKADKI
+29 DKAEKI
-35 KKMQDEFAKL
+35 KRMQTEFTKL
-45 INLYI
+45 INRYI
-50 SQIYNNNNFT
+50 KQIYNNSNLT
-60 LQIVKDDKRDSQITA
+60 LQIVKDDKRNSQITA
-75 FEKSIRPDKINAA
+75 FEKNIRPDKINAA

-94 KLAITHLSNRL
+94 KIAITHLSNRL

-137 EMITAMQD
+137 EMITVMQN
-145 ISKSIKSKKDTA
+145 ISKNVKSKKDTS

-168 IKDSEFK
+168 IEDSEFE
-175 FMQQEFRVIY
+175 FMQQEFHVIY
-185 DTISCEYR
+185 DMVSCEYK
-193 IPYVSR
+193 IPYITR

-206 RIMTIKPSRN
+206 RIMTIEPSEN
-216 IKTPYVITIS
+216 IEAPYVITIS
-226 NMTDVGGEK
+226 NMLDVGGDK
-235 IEVPLNTSKHSIHK
+235 IVVPLNTTKHFIHK

-261 SMDIQRCLKVDWSY
+261 SMDIQKCLKVDWSY
-275 KNCMSQPKTSKII
+275 KNCISQPKTSKII

-301 EDKAIGSMSPVINFY
+301 EDKAIGSMGPVIDFY
-316 KDDVEKSFASLSN
+316 KNDVEKSFASLSD

-349 DARRSLIQKMDKLD
+349 DVRRSLIQKMDRLD
-363 QMIQKAEAPHR
+363 QMVQKAEAPHR

-380 NMLEHEIKSSIDSY
+380 GMLEHEVKSSIDSY
-394 IKSIDNKTLTVLEKL
+394 IKSIDHETLTVLEKL
-409 DINVE
+409 D
-414 RGIPRSESG
+414 
-423 NEQERRVIK
+423 IK

-468 EIEPDYTSQCCPVC
+468 EIEPDYTSQCCPAC
-482 SYTDKANRNGKSFK
+482 SYTDKTNRNNKSFK

-536 MQKHIKMVYHA
+536 MQKHIKMVFHA

-555 GEAMQQNDGSG
+555 AGKAMQKNEDSD

>member
-12 FDNKMSKCVF
+12 FDNKISKCVF
-22 LYGEPTK
+22 LYGEPTN
-29 DKADKI
+29 DKAEKI
-35 KKMQDEFAKL
+35 KRMQTEFTKL
-45 INLYI
+45 INRYI
-50 SQIYNNNNFT
+50 KQIYNNSNLT
-60 LQIVKDDKRDSQITA
+60 LQIVKDDKRNSQITA
-75 FEKSIRPDKINAA
+75 FEKNIRPDKINAA

-94 KLAITHLSNRL
+94 KIAITHLSNRL

-137 EMITAMQD
+137 EMITVMQN
-145 ISKSIKSKKDTA
+145 ISKSVKSKKDTS

-168 IKDSEFK
+168 IEDSEFE

-185 DTISCEYR
+185 DMVSCEYK
-193 IPYVSR
+193 IPYITR

-206 RIMTIKPSRN
+206 RIMTIEPSEN
-216 IKTPYVITIS
+216 IEAPYVITIS
-226 NMTDVGGEK
+226 NMLNVGGDK
-235 IEVPLNTSKHSIHK
+235 IVVPLNTTKHFIHK

-261 SMDIQRCLKVDWSY
+261 SMDIQKCLKVDWSY

-301 EDKAIGSMSPVINFY
+301 ENKAIGSMGPVIDFY
-316 KDDVEKSFASLSN
+316 KNDVEKSFASLSD

-349 DARRSLIQKMDKLD
+349 DVRRSLIQKMDRLD

-380 NMLEHEIKSSIDSY
+380 GMLEHEVKSSIDSY
-394 IKSIDNKTLTVLEKL
+394 IKSIDHETLTVLEKL
-409 DINVE
+409 D
-414 RGIPRSESG
+414 
-423 NEQERRVIK
+423 IK

-482 SYTDKANRNGKSFK
+482 SYTDKTNRNNKSFK

-536 MQKHIKMVYHA
+536 MQKHIKMVFHA

-555 GEAMQQNDGSG
+555 AGKAMQKNEDSD

>member
-22 LYGEPTK
+22 LYGEPTN
-29 DKADKI
+29 DKTEKI
-35 KKMQDEFAKL
+35 KRMQAEFTKL
-45 INLYI
+45 INQYI
-50 SQIYNNNNFT
+50 KQIYNNSNLT

-75 FEKSIRPDKINAA
+75 FEKNIRPDKINAA

-94 KLAITHLSNRL
+94 KIAITHLSNRL

-123 KVLFAMSIDGRSKA
+123 KVLFAMSIDERSKE

-145 ISKSIKSKKDTA
+145 ISKSVKSKKDTS

-168 IKDSEFK
+168 IDDSEFE
-175 FMQQEFRVIY
+175 FIQNEFRVIY
-185 DTISCEYR
+185 EMVSCEYK
-193 IPYVSR
+193 IPYITR

-206 RIMTIKPSRN
+206 RIMTIEPSEN
-216 IKTPYVITIS
+216 IEAPYVITIS
-226 NMTDVGGEK
+226 NMLDVGGDK
-235 IEVPLNTSKHSIHK
+235 IVAPLNTTKHSIHK
-249 INTRKMAGMVSI
+249 IHTRKMAGMVSI
-261 SMDIQRCLKVDWSY
+261 SIDIQKCLKVDWSY
-275 KNCMSQPKTSKII
+275 KNCVSQPKTSRII
-288 GVDTGISDAFHTS
+288 GVDAGISDAFHTS
-301 EDKAIGSMSPVINFY
+301 EDKAIGSMSPVIDFY
-316 KDDVEKSFASLSN
+316 KNDVEKSFASLSDI
-329 MRNKKR
+329 RNKKR
-335 KISHYLRRHENLPE
+335 KISHYLRRHGNLPE
-349 DARRSLIQKMDKLD
+349 DVRRSLIQKMDRLD

-380 NMLEHEIKSSIDSY
+380 GMLEHEIKSSINSY
-394 IKSIDNKTLTVLEKL
+394 IKSIDHETLTVLEKL
-409 DINVE
+409 DI
-414 RGIPRSESG
+414 
-423 NEQERRVIK
+423 K
-432 EFNNSRKANGKRSMF
+432 EFNSSREANGKRSMS

-468 EIEPDYTSQCCPVC
+468 EIEPDYTSQCCPIC
-482 SYTDKANRNGKSFK
+482 SYTDKANRNNKNFK

-536 MQKHIKMVYHA
+536 MQKHIKMVYHT

-555 GEAMQQNDGSG
+555 AGKAMQLSEDSG
-566 SRDAA
+566 SRDVA

>member
-1 MPKARKRKDTQ
+1 
-12 FDNKMSKCVF
+12 
-22 LYGEPTK
+22 
-29 DKADKI
+29 
-35 KKMQDEFAKL
+35 
-45 INLYI
+45 
-50 SQIYNNNNFT
+50 
-60 LQIVKDDKRDSQITA
+60 
-75 FEKSIRPDKINAA
+75 
-88 YSQNAF
+88 
-94 KLAITHLSNRL
+94 
-105 DNIRLDMCRECKS
+105 MCRECKS

-123 KVLFAMSIDGRSKA
+123 KVLFAMSIDGRGKA

-145 ISKSIKSKKDTA
+145 ISKSVKSKKDTS
-157 FYDECAEELKS
+157 FYDECTKELES
-168 IKDSEFK
+168 IEDSEFE

-185 DTISCEYR
+185 DMVSCEYK

-206 RIMTIKPSRN
+206 RIMTIEPSEN
-216 IKTPYVITIS
+216 IKAPYVITIS
-226 NMTDVGGEK
+226 NMLDVGGDK
-235 IEVPLNTSKHSIHK
+235 IEVPLNTSKHSVHK

-261 SMDIQRCLKVDWSY
+261 SMDIKRCLKVDWSY
-275 KNCMSQPKTSKII
+275 KNCVSQPKTSKII

-301 EDKAIGSMSPVINFY
+301 EDKAIGSMSPVIDFY
-316 KDDVEKSFASLSN
+316 KNDVEKSFASLSD

-349 DARRSLIQKMDKLD
+349 DVRRSLIQKMDRLD
-363 QMIQKAEAPHR
+363 QMVQKAEAPHR

-380 NMLEHEIKSSIDSY
+380 GMLEHEIKSSIDSY
-394 IKSIDNKTLTVLEKL
+394 IKSIDHETLTVLEKL
-409 DINVE
+409 DI
-414 RGIPRSESG
+414 
-423 NEQERRVIK
+423 K
-432 EFNNSRKANGKRSMF
+432 EFNSSRKANGKRSMF

-482 SYTDKANRNGKSFK
+482 SYTDKANRSDKSFK
-496 CQCCGYEADADYVGA
+496 CQYCGYEADADYVGA

-523 LDVCEKYKYNHDE
+523 IDVCEKYKYNHDE
-536 MQKHIKMVYHA
+536 MQKHIKMVYHT

-555 GEAMQQNDGSG
+555 AGKAMQQNEGSG

>member
-12 FDNKMSKCVF
+12 FDNKISKCVF
-22 LYGEPTK
+22 LYGEPTN
-29 DKADKI
+29 DKAEKI
-35 KKMQDEFAKL
+35 QRMQTEFTKL
-45 INLYI
+45 INRYI
-50 SQIYNNNNFT
+50 KQIYNNSNLT
-60 LQIVKDDKRDSQITA
+60 LQIVKDDKRNSQITA
-75 FEKSIRPDKINAA
+75 FEKNIRPDKINAA

-94 KLAITHLSNRL
+94 KIAITHLSNRL

-137 EMITAMQD
+137 EMITVMQN
-145 ISKSIKSKKDTA
+145 ISKSVKSKKDTS

-168 IKDSEFK
+168 IEDSEFK

-185 DTISCEYR
+185 DMVSYEYK
-193 IPYVSR
+193 IPYITR

-206 RIMTIKPSRN
+206 RIMTIEPSEN
-216 IKTPYVITIS
+216 IEAPYVITIS
-226 NMTDVGGEK
+226 NMLDVGGDK
-235 IEVPLNTSKHSIHK
+235 IVVPLNTTKHFIHK

-261 SMDIQRCLKVDWSY
+261 SMDIQKCLKVDWSY
-275 KNCMSQPKTSKII
+275 KNCISQPKTSKII

-301 EDKAIGSMSPVINFY
+301 EDKAIGSMGPVIDFY
-316 KDDVEKSFASLSN
+316 KNDVEKSFASLSD

-349 DARRSLIQKMDKLD
+349 DVRRSLIQKMDRLD
-363 QMIQKAEAPHR
+363 QMVQKAEVPHR

-380 NMLEHEIKSSIDSY
+380 GMLEHEVKSSIDSY
-394 IKSIDNKTLTVLEKL
+394 IKSIDHETLTVLEKL
-409 DINVE
+409 D
-414 RGIPRSESG
+414 
-423 NEQERRVIK
+423 IK

-482 SYTDKANRNGKSFK
+482 SYTDKTNRNNKSFK

-536 MQKHIKMVYHA
+536 MQKHIKMVFHA

-555 GEAMQQNDGSG
+555 GKAMQKNEDSD